1 MGLRSHID
9 ARLGATHRPP
19 EDERWFGHIRH
30 DFRSHGS
37 RWGAQGF
44 WALVVYRFGRWRY
57 GIRTPLLRKPCSA
70 LYHVL
75 YKLVQILTG
84 IELPCEARIG
94 HHFVIDHFGG
104 IVVSGYARFGDHCRL
119 RQGVTVGLA
128 HVGDP
133 CAPIIGDD
141 VDIGAGAKL
150 LGRIVVGSHVLIGAN
165 AVVIAD
171 VPSYCT
177 AAGVPAIVRR
187 RRAPGIATRDEPQ
200 TNAPRR
206 PTGLPRTRQAQ
217 ER

>member
-1 MGLRSHID
+1 MGLRSRFD
-9 ARLGATHRPP
+9 QRLGAASPSAADR
-19 EDERWFGHIRH
+19 RWFGHIRD
-30 DFRSHGS
+30 DFRAHGS

-44 WALVVYRFGRWRY
+44 WALVVYRLGRWRY

-94 HHFVIDHFGG
+94 NHFVIDHFGG
-104 IVVSGYARFGDHCRL
+104 IVVSGYARFGDNCRI

-128 HVGDP
+128 RVDDP
-133 CAPIIGDD
+133 CAPTIGDD

-150 LGRIVVGSHVLIGAN
+150 LGRIVIGNHVLIGAN
-165 AVVIAD
+165 AVVITD
-171 VPSYCT
+171 VPSHCT

-187 RRAPGIATRDEPQ
+187 RGTKGRVEHGEAPGGRA
-200 TNAPRR
+200 AS
-206 PTGLPRTRQAQ
+206 
-217 ER
+217 